1 MPTDDSDEARN
12 RYFIKTARQ
21 GKQTPVPL
29 RTPESAMPFMTPA
42 LAPRGA
48 ESRAEAA
55 LTRGTGTTLEG
66 TGNAVLAV
74 TEDPDALRHGE
85 TEAMRRARIRAE
97 IMEQTDYALLA
108 RIHAHAAEN
117 ASPPLARKEEVSKI
131 APCQDARNGH
141 IYEAST

>member
-1 MPTDDSDEARN
+1 M
-12 RYFIKTARQ
+12 
-21 GKQTPVPL
+21 
-29 RTPESAMPFMTPA
+29 
-42 LAPRGA
+42 
-48 ESRAEAA
+48 
-55 LTRGTGTTLEG
+55 
-66 TGNAVLAV
+66 

-85 TEAMRRARIRAE
+85 TEAMRRARTRAE